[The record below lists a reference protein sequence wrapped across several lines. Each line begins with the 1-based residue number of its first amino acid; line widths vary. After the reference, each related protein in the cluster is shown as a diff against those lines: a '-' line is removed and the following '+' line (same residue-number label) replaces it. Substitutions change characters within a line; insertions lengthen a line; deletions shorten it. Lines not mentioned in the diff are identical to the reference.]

1 MADDENFDLLVQLRD
16 KTEELRMWYQN
27 IYKDRPEDPGS
38 IVISPYEKK
47 MLDSCYRWHINSHI
61 RLDIFRTKSSLKSYF
76 LKDEVRFPYQMGFFY
91 CCICRKDSIVKYS
104 LTKHIKNHTPTEVN
118 RCQLCGKTQNNVMN
132 RNMH

>member
-1 MADDENFDLLVQLRD
+1 MIMADDENFDLLVQLRD

-76 LKDEVRFPYQMGFFY
+76 LKDKVRFPYQMGFF
-91 CCICRKDSIVKYS
+91 IVAFV
-104 LTKHIKNHTPTEVN
+104 E
-118 RCQLCGKTQNNVMN
+118 KTRLLNIL
-132 RNMH
+132 